1 PASRTQ
7 RFFLCAEVCLILPI
21 KIEGVLAATN
31 QCNSVSETTCTF
43 TAVFFS
49 VLIITQRRYSKTC
62 NSAAEKF
69 FKGKGSQLTMTMPVI
84 MVHGGAWTIPEK
96 LVEASRAGT
105 HAAARAGYA
114 VLMRGGSAIDA
125 VPASILVLENDP
137 TFDAGTGSV
146 LTRNGEVEMDSVIM
160 DGKTLAT
167 GAVACVHNIKNPI
180 DLARRHGEVPDPDA
194 CERDCVYAPGLDLV
208 IVIVATLPV
217 QKRVVVIKNP
227 DLSRVTT
234 PHILLVSK
242 GANQFADEVGIKRV
256 TTESL
261 VSEEARREFE
271 DYHANYGSA
280 VQDLFCHRGTHHH
293 ETVGAVALDADGNLA
308 YATSTGG
315 ISCKRPGRVGDSPII
330 GAGGYADNDVGT
342 VSCTGHGESISK
354 VVLAHLIVSDMRNGK
369 APQEAAD
376 KALEKMAARVNGY
389 GGVIVLSNSGEP
401 VTSFTTESMS
411 WAWIKDGVLH
421 SGINPDED
429 ITEDV

>member
-1 PASRTQ
+1 MYS
-7 RFFLCAEVCLILPI
+7 
-21 KIEGVLAATN
+21 
-31 QCNSVSETTCTF
+31 
-43 TAVFFS
+43 
-49 VLIITQRRYSKTC
+49 RYS
-62 NSAAEKF
+62 
-69 FKGKGSQLTMTMPVI
+69 
-84 MVHGGAWTIPEK
+84 IP
-96 LVEASRAGT
+96 
-105 HAAARAGYA
+105 
-114 VLMRGGSAIDA
+114 
-125 VPASILVLENDP
+125 
-137 TFDAGTGSV
+137 FW
-146 LTRNGEVEMDSVIM
+146 
-160 DGKTLAT
+160 
-167 GAVACVHNIKNPI
+167 
-180 DLARRHGEVPDPDA
+180 
-194 CERDCVYAPGLDLV
+194 PGRL
-208 IVIVATLPV
+208 
-217 QKRVVVIKNP
+217 
-227 DLSRVTT
+227 T

-330 GAGGYADNDVGT
+330 GAGGYADNDVGA

-354 VVLAHLIVSDMRNGK
+354 VVLAHQIVSDMRNGK

-376 KALEKMAARVNGY
+376 KALAKMAARVNGY

-401 VTSFTTESMS
+401 VTSFTTERMS

-421 SGINPDED
+421 SGINPDEE
-429 ITEDV
+429 ITEDVKSCNLNGCN